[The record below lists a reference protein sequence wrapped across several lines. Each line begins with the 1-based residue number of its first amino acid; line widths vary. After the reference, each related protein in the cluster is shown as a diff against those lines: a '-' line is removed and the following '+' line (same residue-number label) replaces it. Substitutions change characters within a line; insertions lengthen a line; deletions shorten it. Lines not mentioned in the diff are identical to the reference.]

1 MAKAQTTI
9 KKRNREQARA
19 ERREAKEA
27 RRDARREE
35 KQIGDPTSIDPT
47 IEAEK

>member
-1 MAKAQTTI
+1 MATRQTTI

-27 RRDARREE
+27 RRDARKEE
-35 KQIGDPTSIDPT
+35 KQIGDPMLTNPI
-47 IEAEK
+47 IGAEN